1 VTTGKGAVKGL
12 RGLRGPL
19 STATVVVVVVVVVVV
34 CGRSVHN
41 SSAAKSSRSI
51 IVRLAGS

>member
-1 VTTGKGAVKGL
+1 MTTGEGAVKGL

-19 STATVVVVVVVVVVV
+19 STATVVVVVVVVVV

-51 IVRLAGS
+51 IVGLTGS